1 MRPAVPAYQGKP
13 AKPAPGTAD
22 QSGRRRAAAGRDGSN
37 ASVLLVMGFGL
48 LAVSMVV
55 ALPTVP
61 IVLLGMIPTA
71 VALFVDRSPHKS
83 AAICVAGLN
92 FAGVAPFVAILW
104 RGPNT
109 LYHSISMLGD
119 VYTWLAMY
127 GAAAIGWILNLG
139 LQPLAASMLRIR
151 GAQQI
156 ASLRAQQAK
165 LREDWG
171 IGPAAAKR

>member
-22 QSGRRRAAAGRDGSN
+22 QSGRRRAAARRDGSN

-71 VALFVDRSPHKS
+71 VAL
-83 AAICVAGLN
+83 
-92 FAGVAPFVAILW
+92 
-104 RGPNT
+104 
-109 LYHSISMLGD
+109 
-119 VYTWLAMY
+119 
-127 GAAAIGWILNLG
+127 
-139 LQPLAASMLRIR
+139 
-151 GAQQI
+151 
-156 ASLRAQQAK
+156 
-165 LREDWG
+165 
-171 IGPAAAKR
+171 